1 MSEKLIRTFLSIPVP
16 LMVRSKKQMLY
27 STLEQSPAKINWVKD
42 EQLHITIKFI
52 GYTPENLFDEI
63 KSLIIEAVSSIKPF
77 KITINNT
84 GCFPVPERPRILW
97 LGVDGDLQSMKNLY
111 INIEKQMETIG
122 FPLNDDEYFP
132 HVTLARIKYPQK
144 FTPDI
149 STFLNSSYD
158 PIDFKVD
165 RVQFL
170 SSELL
175 PTGTLYTLLGSFPLG
190 EIL

>member
-16 LMVRSKKQMLY
+16 SMVKSKKQMLY

-52 GYTPENLFDEI
+52 GHTPENLFDEI
-63 KSLIIEAVSSIKPF
+63 KSLVIKVVSSIRPF

-97 LGVDGDLQSMKNLY
+97 LGVDGDLKSMKNLY
-111 INIEKQMETIG
+111 LNIEKQMETIG
-122 FPLNDDEYFP
+122 FSLNDGEYFP

-175 PTGTLYTLLGSFPLG
+175 PAGTLYTLLGSFPLG

>member
-63 KSLIIEAVSSIKPF
+63 KSLIIEVVSSIKPF

-170 SSELL
+170 SSELF